1 MRQEG
6 TSMMKRLFA
15 LALSAILACGLVP
28 AAAFA
33 QPEQSASAS
42 NEAAGAIDGS
52 TAEGEAASG
61 DGSPSGGGLA
71 SDDGSAAEGNPD
83 GAASADGSL
92 AEDGAAAGVAD
103 GSLAGAANGRETL
116 AEGGSTDADEGD
128 WATADVRLGALS
140 APSVAALSRYNYPD
154 AAGVR
159 AASEDEGDLPARFD
173 LRETG
178 ASTSVKYQNP
188 WGSCWTFGT
197 MASLESNVLVQ
208 GGLADGATPDFSE
221 RQLAWFG
228 RTAVGAETDADQAGE
243 GSFAERTEGAT
254 STDTQLTFNAG
265 GDYGISTAV
274 LSAWFGAADEADIP
288 YADVNGNWDPYPET
302 EEDFGDWSLPES
314 DRTVASVHVQDVIS
328 LPSPAVFSDPVNP
341 STENYTYDPDA
352 TAAIKR
358 ALIDNGAVSV
368 SYHAD
373 QSRPI
378 TDPDDPGRKE
388 SEYFNYA
395 TWAQYVRAYITEDD
409 PVTPEVDERTT
420 ANHAVAIVGWDDTIS
435 PETFSSDPAKQPPAA
450 GAWIIKN
457 SWSADWGL
465 DGCFYL
471 SYYDMSIC
479 EPTSFLVDLPDA
491 DGSFSYDS
499 NYQYDYLSAA
509 SVGKIEPGAFGEAV
523 AAANVFAAEG
533 DETLEAVSATTANP
547 DSTVQVEVYLLD
559 SDAAD
564 PTDGTLAA
572 SQTETVE
579 YGGYHTIAL
588 DEPVALSAGQRFSVV
603 ERIEGYEGAYLPLE
617 VAAYDA
623 NDPDEAQ
630 GGYVKAQR
638 AVANAGESFYSA
650 DGGATWS
657 DVTEL
662 SADEV
667 QKRISPS
674 RFGGYPQVNAEDG
687 VGNVMIKAFTTD
699 GTEPEP
705 EPEPGPDPEEPDDPA
720 LRSSFDPREEG
731 LATPVRDQGATD
743 LCGPFASMASLETS
757 LVYDGAASDELVE
770 AGLSPFHAVY
780 FATMGDEEREAGGL
794 NAFMPDNPY
803 GGGISPF
810 TIANSLAAGKGA
822 VIAREGQT
830 DAAYEP
836 MDEALRFASDVRLT
850 GTAALG
856 LAGGGYWETLEGD
869 ALRAAVKRVIA
880 EEGPAVAE
888 FCSQQGLNFSW
899 ENSCYYT
906 APGETGYAA
915 DHYVAVVGWDD
926 DFPRARFNEAM
937 RPESDGAWLV
947 KNSWG
952 TDQGDAGYFWISYE
966 DATLD
971 VQAALFGEA
980 KRADEAVYQYDEAG
994 WTDSLSVGGNA
1005 GWAANVFTSERD
1017 EQLDRVQFCTTGVGT
1032 AYEVEVRRGVAAD
1045 GSDLRGG
1052 ELVAA
1057 CSGVQELPGW
1067 VTAELDEPVALSA
1080 GETFS
1085 VVVRL
1090 ENESY
1095 AYPLAVETFTPDPEL
1110 AGAEPDYM
1118 GRDEDGARE
1127 VSWVSSDGVTWE
1139 DPAGYGRDLA
1149 RGTTSGGEAAGSG
1162 ATGAAAALGE
1172 EAQAASDG
1180 GSSRSYV
1187 TNVCVKALT
1196 VPRDASG
1203 GTGDAGGVDGAM
1215 GDPKPLASTGD
1226 ALGAA
1231 LLAMGLTGLLA
1242 AVVLTVAAGRRR
1254 FPLR

>member
-1 MRQEG
+1 M
-6 TSMMKRLFA
+6 
-15 LALSAILACGLVP
+15 
-28 AAAFA
+28 
-33 QPEQSASAS
+33 
-42 NEAAGAIDGS
+42 
-52 TAEGEAASG
+52 
-61 DGSPSGGGLA
+61 
-71 SDDGSAAEGNPD
+71 
-83 GAASADGSL
+83 
-92 AEDGAAAGVAD
+92 
-103 GSLAGAANGRETL
+103 
-116 AEGGSTDADEGD
+116 
-128 WATADVRLGALS
+128 
-140 APSVAALSRYNYPD
+140 
-154 AAGVR
+154 
-159 AASEDEGDLPARFD
+159 
-173 LRETG
+173 
-178 ASTSVKYQNP
+178 
-188 WGSCWTFGT
+188 
-197 MASLESNVLVQ
+197 
-208 GGLADGATPDFSE
+208 
-221 RQLAWFG
+221 
-228 RTAVGAETDADQAGE
+228 
-243 GSFAERTEGAT
+243 
-254 STDTQLTFNAG
+254 
-265 GDYGISTAV
+265 
-274 LSAWFGAADEADIP
+274 
-288 YADVNGNWDPYPET
+288 
-302 EEDFGDWSLPES
+302 
-314 DRTVASVHVQDVIS
+314 HVQDVIS

-523 AAANVFAAEG
+523 AAANVFEAEG

-547 DSTVQVEVYLLD
+547 GSTVQVEVYLLD
-559 SDAAD
+559 GGATD

-603 ERIEGYEGAYLPLE
+603 ERIKGYEGAYLPLE

-630 GGYVKAQR
+630 GGYMKAQR

-657 DVTEL
+657 DVTTL

-705 EPEPGPDPEEPDDPA
+705 EPEPEEPDDPP

-743 LCGPFASMASLETS
+743 LCGPFASMAALETS

-869 ALRAAVKRVIA
+869 ALRAAAKRVIA
-880 EEGPAVAE
+880 EEGPVVAE
-888 FCSQQGLNFSW
+888 FCSRQGPNFNG

-906 APGETGYAA
+906 APGQTGYAA

-926 DFPRARFNEAM
+926 EFPRENFNKAM

-952 TDQGDAGYFWISYE
+952 TDQGEAGYFWISYE

-1032 AYEVEVRRGVAAD
+1032 AYEVEVRRGVAAN
-1045 GSDLRGG
+1045 GSDPRGG

-1057 CSGVQELPGW
+1057 CAGVQEFPGW
-1067 VTAELDEPVALSA
+1067 VTVALDEPVALSA

-1149 RGTTSGGEAAGSG
+1149 RGTTSGGEGAGAGLASAEADGVAGGADGRDAASVSD
-1162 ATGAAAALGE
+1162 AAAALGE
-1172 EAQAASDG
+1172 EARAAFDG

-1203 GTGDAGGVDGAM
+1203 GAGDAGGVDGAM
-1215 GDPKPLASTGD
+1215 DDPKLLASTGD

-1231 LLAMGLTGLLA
+1231 LLAAGLTGLLA
-1242 AVVLTVAAGRRR
+1242 AVALTVAAGRRR

>member
-1 MRQEG
+1 MV
-6 TSMMKRLFA
+6 KRLFA
-15 LALSAILACGLVP
+15 LALSAVLACGLVP

-33 QPEQSASAS
+33 QPEQSAGAS
-42 NEAAGAIDGS
+42 DEAAGAIDGS

-71 SDDGSAAEGNPD
+71 SDDGSTAEGNPD

-92 AEDGAAAGVAD
+92 AEGGAAAGVAD
-103 GSLAGAANGRETL
+103 GRETL

-128 WATADVRLGALS
+128 WAAADVRPGAFS

-154 AAGVR
+154 AAAGVR
-159 AASEDEGDLPARFD
+159 AASEDESDLPARFD

-178 ASTSVKYQNP
+178 DSTPVKYQNP

-208 GGLADGATPDFSE
+208 GGLADGSTPDFSE

-243 GSFAERTEGAT
+243 GAFAKRTEGAT

-288 YADVNGNWDPYPET
+288 YTDVDGIWDPYDT
-302 EEDFGDWSLPES
+302 SGNWSLPES
-314 DRTVASVHVQDVIS
+314 DRTVASVHVKDVIS
-328 LPSPAVFSDPVNP
+328 LPSPAVFSDPENP

-358 ALIDNGAVSV
+358 ALMDNGAVSV

-378 TDPDDPGRKE
+378 TDPDNPDRKE
-388 SEYFNYA
+388 SEYFNYT
-395 TWAQYVRAYITEDD
+395 TWAQYVRAYITKDD
-409 PVTPEVDERTT
+409 PATPDVDERTT

-450 GAWIIKN
+450 GAWIVKN
-457 SWSADWGL
+457 SWSDDWGL
-465 DGCFYL
+465 GGYFYL

-491 DGSFSYDS
+491 NGSFSYDS

-509 SVGKIEPGAFGEAV
+509 SVGKIEPGLFGEAV
-523 AAANVFAAEG
+523 AAANVFEAEG

-547 DSTVQVEVYLLD
+547 GSTVQVEVYLLD
-559 SDAAD
+559 GGATD

-603 ERIEGYEGAYLPLE
+603 ERIKGYEGAYLPLE

-630 GGYVKAQR
+630 GGYMKAQR

-657 DVTEL
+657 DVTTL

-705 EPEPGPDPEEPDDPA
+705 EPEPEEPDDPP

-743 LCGPFASMASLETS
+743 LCGPFASMAALETS

-869 ALRAAVKRVIA
+869 ALRAAAKRVIA
-880 EEGPAVAE
+880 EEGPVVAE
-888 FCSQQGLNFSW
+888 FCSRQGPNFNG

-906 APGETGYAA
+906 APGQTGYAA

-926 DFPRARFNEAM
+926 EFPRENFNKAM

-952 TDQGDAGYFWISYE
+952 TDQGEAGYFWISYE

-994 WTDSLSVGGNA
+994 WTDSLSVGGTA
-1005 GWAANVFTSERD
+1005 GWAANVFTSGRD

-1032 AYEVEVRRGVAAD
+1032 AYEVEVRRGVAAN
-1045 GSDLRGG
+1045 GSDPRGG

-1057 CSGVQELPGW
+1057 CAGVQEFPGW
-1067 VTAELDEPVALSA
+1067 VTVALDEPVALSA

-1090 ENESY
+1090 QNESY
-1095 AYPLAVETFTPDPEL
+1095 AYPLAVEAYTPDPEL
-1110 AGAEPDYM
+1110 AGAEPEYM
-1118 GRDEDGARE
+1118 GRGEGGTRE

-1149 RGTTSGGEAAGSG
+1149 RGAASGGEGAGAGLASAEADGVAGGADGRDAASVSD
-1162 ATGAAAALGE
+1162 AAAALGE
-1172 EAQAASDG
+1172 EARAAFDG

-1203 GTGDAGGVDGAM
+1203 GAGDAGGVDGAM
-1215 GDPKPLASTGD
+1215 DDPKLLASTGD

-1231 LLAMGLTGLLA
+1231 LLAAGLTGLLA
-1242 AVVLTVAAGRRR
+1242 AVALTVAAGRRR

>member
-1 MRQEG
+1 MV
-6 TSMMKRLFA
+6 KRLFA
-15 LALSAILACGLVP
+15 LALSAVLACGLVP

-33 QPEQSASAS
+33 QPEQSAGAP
-42 NEAAGAIDGS
+42 NEAASIV
-52 TAEGEAASG
+52 
-61 DGSPSGGGLA
+61 
-71 SDDGSAAEGNPD
+71 DD
-83 GAASADGSL
+83 SL
-92 AEDGAAAGVAD
+92 AEDGAAGVAD
-103 GSLAGAANGRETL
+103 GSLAGIADGSL
-116 AEGGSTDADEGD
+116 AEDGSTDADEGD
-128 WATADVRLGALS
+128 WAAADVRPGAFS

-154 AAGVR
+154 AAAGVR
-159 AASEDEGDLPARFD
+159 AASEDEDGLPARFD

-178 ASTSVKYQNP
+178 ATTSVKFQNP
-188 WGSCWTFGT
+188 WGTCWTFGT
-197 MASLESNVLVQ
+197 LASLESNALVQ
-208 GGLADGATPDFSE
+208 GGLADGSAPDFSE
-221 RQLAWFG
+221 RQLGWFG

-243 GSFAERTEGAT
+243 GAFAERTEGAT

-288 YADVNGNWDPYPET
+288 YTDVDGKWDKSDTSGN
-302 EEDFGDWSLPES
+302 WSLPES
-314 DRTVASVHVQDVIS
+314 ARTAASVHVQDVIS
-328 LPSPAVFSDPVNP
+328 LPSPAVFSDPENP
-341 STENYTYDPDA
+341 STDNYTYDPAA

-358 ALIDNGAVSV
+358 ALMDNGAVSI

-378 TDPDDPGRKE
+378 TDPDNPGRKE
-388 SEYFNYA
+388 SEYFNYT
-395 TWAQYVRAYITEDD
+395 TWAQYVRAYITKDD
-409 PVTPEVDERTT
+409 PATPMDDRTT
-420 ANHAVAIVGWDDTIS
+420 ANHAVAIVGWDDTFS
-435 PETFSSDPAKQPPAA
+435 PEKFSDDPDKQPPAS
-450 GAWIIKN
+450 GAWIVKN
-457 SWSADWGL
+457 SWSDDWGL
-465 DGCFYL
+465 DGYFYL

-509 SVGKIEPGAFGEAV
+509 SAGKIEPGAFGEA
-523 AAANVFAAEG
+523 AAANVFEAEG

-547 DSTVQVEVYLLD
+547 GSTVQVEVYLLD
-559 SDAAD
+559 DGAAG
-564 PTDGTLAA
+564 PTAGMLATR
-572 SQTETVE
+572 QTEEVE

-623 NDPDEAQ
+623 NDPDESQ

-638 AVANAGESFYSA
+638 AVANAGESFYSV
-650 DGGATWS
+650 DGGTTWS
-657 DVTEL
+657 DVTTL

-674 RFGGYPQVNAEDG
+674 RFGGYPEVYAEDG

-699 GTEPEP
+699 GTEPEPTPEP

-731 LATPVRDQGATD
+731 LATPVRDQGATE

-757 LVYDGAASDELVE
+757 LVYDGAASDELIE

-836 MDEALRFASDVRLT
+836 MDEALRFASDVHLT

-856 LAGGGYWETLEGD
+856 LAGGSHWETLEGD
-869 ALRAAVKRVIA
+869 ALRAAAKRVIA
-880 EEGPAVAE
+880 EEGPVVAE
-888 FCSQQGLNFSW
+888 FCSQRGPNFSW

-906 APGETGYAA
+906 APGQTGYAA
-915 DHYVAVVGWDD
+915 DHYVAIVGWDD
-926 DFPRARFNEAM
+926 EFPRTHFNEAM
-937 RPESDGAWLV
+937 RPEHDGAWLV

-980 KRADEAVYQYDEAG
+980 KRADEAIYQYDEAG

-1005 GWAANVFTSERD
+1005 GWAANVFTSECD

-1045 GSDLRGG
+1045 GSDPRGG

-1067 VTAELDEPVALSA
+1067 VTAELGEPVALSA

-1090 ENESY
+1090 QNESY

-1110 AGAEPDYM
+1110 AGAEPEHM
-1118 GRDEDGARE
+1118 GRGEDGARE
-1127 VSWVSSDGVTWE
+1127 VSWVSADGVTWE

-1149 RGTTSGGEAAGSG
+1149 RGTASGGEAAGSG

-1172 EAQAASDG
+1172 EARAASDG

-1203 GTGDAGGVDGAM
+1203 GAGDAGDVGDVDGAM

-1231 LLAMGLTGLLA
+1231 LLAVGLTGLLA
-1242 AVVLTVAAGRRR
+1242 AVALTVAAGRRR